1 MIEIRFLKKEDNFI
15 DLILLSREF
24 FNEYKEYHQD
34 FFKITELKDDDIT
47 SYFAS
52 FCGQAKRK
60 AFIAL
65 DGEQIVGYITV
76 YIKKQEHYWQI
87 KNVGEISGFMVQ
99 KEYRR
104 KGIAK
109 SLLEEA
115 KKFFEAKSLK
125 YYTVFTAIVNK
136 GAIQFYRK
144 NGLTSLITTMIGEI

>member
-1 MIEIRFLKKEDNFI
+1 MIEIRLLKIEDNFT
-15 DLILLSREF
+15 DLISLSREF

-34 FFKITELKDDDIT
+34 FFKISELKDDDIT

-65 DGEQIVGYITV
+65 DGEHIVGYITI
-76 YIKKQEHYWQI
+76 YIKEQANYWQI
-87 KNVGEISGFMVQ
+87 KNVGEISGLMVQ

-115 KKFFEAKSLK
+115 KKFFEADSLK
-125 YYTVFTAIVNK
+125 YFTVFTAIENI
-136 GAIQFYRK
+136 GAIEFYRG
-144 NGLTSLITTMIGEI
+144 NGLTSLTTTMIGEI